1 MVYECLIGRPP
12 FSAGDAVATCQRILR
27 HSETL
32 RWPADRM
39 AVLSADAGAFMRA
52 LLTAAP
58 ARLGAAGGAAEVAA
72 HPWLRGL
79 DMATLRAQRAPY
91 QPPLGDAAAATARLA
106 ALPRDAADFA
116 PALRALLVCF
126 DDFDKLP
133 LGDPRA
139 GFLAGAGAGGGGGG
153 EAVARGTAA
162 SVQRKV
168 VGYTY
173 LGPRAPAPASPAA
186 PAVAAEPADAESAA
200 EVT

>member
-12 FSAGDAVATCQRILR
+12 FAGTGNDAVATCQRILR
-27 HSETL
+27 HGETL

-39 AVLSADAGAFMRA
+39 AALSADAGAFMRA

-91 QPPLGDAAAATARLA
+91 QPPLGDVAAAIARLSG
-106 ALPRDAADFA
+106 PRDAAGFA
-116 PALRALLVCF
+116 PALRALLACF
-126 DDFDKLP
+126 DDFENLP

-139 GFLAGAGAGGGGGG
+139 GFLTAGGGGGAAAAAG
-153 EAVARGTAA
+153 GTAA

-173 LGPRAPAPASPAA
+173 LGPRAPAPAA
-186 PAVAAEPADAESAA
+186 PSAAAEPAEAETADAKQ
-200 EVT
+200 

>member
-1 MVYECLIGRPP
+1 VVYECLIGRPP

-72 HPWLRGL
+72 HPWLRGV

-91 QPPLGDAAAATARLA
+91 QPPLGDVAAATARLA
-106 ALPRDAADFA
+106 ALPRDAAEFA
-116 PALRALLVCF
+116 PAVRALLGCF
-126 DDFDKLP
+126 DDIENLP

-139 GFLAGAGAGGGGGG
+139 GFLAGDAGAGEEGGG
-153 EAVARGTAA
+153 AA
-162 SVQRKV
+162 AAVQRKV

-173 LGPRAPAPASPAA
+173 QGPRAPAPAAAAA
-186 PAVAAEPADAESAA
+186 PAEKADA
-200 EVT
+200 